1 MEGLLLFFFDLHRL
15 KVFGFENLAAVETFY
30 IIHAVAAS
38 DYLGAVVITGG
49 LHKTALY

>member
-1 MEGLLLFFFDLHRL
+1 MEGLLFFFFDLYWL

-30 IIHAVAAS
+30 VIHAVAAS
-38 DYLGAVVITGG
+38 DYLGTVVFTGG

>member
-1 MEGLLLFFFDLHRL
+1 MEGLLLFFFDLHWL

-38 DYLGAVVITGG
+38 DYLGTVVITGG